1 MVKPSL
7 YILLLGSFLL
17 TCSSCLKRPE
27 AGFSYQPTK
36 NPEAGDEISFINES
50 LDALYYYWDFGN
62 GKTSEKENP
71 TIIFEKPGDYKVTLL
86 AENKFRSD
94 SSVQTLLINPPT
106 ILDVY
111 CFGTKE
117 SVLVSSWVR
126 IWRSYENAVQGEAPV
141 QSCIT
146 DANGCARFV
155 NLDARVY
162 YIYIRKEVEG
172 GIYEGGGDIGPL
184 HLNKINV
191 YSALVNYF
199 PGKAGESE
207 ANPAGRLM
215 EPIIVKRLDEEPD
228 PGDQDL

>member
-1 MVKPSL
+1 MVKPSI
-7 YILLLGSFLL
+7 YILLLGSVLL

-27 AGFSYQPTK
+27 AGFSYQPQK

-50 LDALYYYWDFGN
+50 LEAIYYYWDFGN

-71 TIIFEKPGDYKVTLL
+71 TVVFDKPGDYNVTLL

-94 SSVQTLLINPPT
+94 SSVQTILINPPT

-111 CFGTKE
+111 CYGSKGGP
-117 SVLVSSWVR
+117 LVSSWVQV
-126 IWRSYENAVQGEAPV
+126 WRGYENAIHGEASL
-141 QSCIT
+141 QSTIT
-146 DANGCARFV
+146 DANGRARFV
-155 NLDARVY
+155 NLDAQVY

-184 HLNKINV
+184 YLNRINV
-191 YSALVNYF
+191 YSALVNHF

-207 ANPAGRLM
+207 VNPAVRPM
-215 EPIIVKRLDEEPD
+215 ESITVKKLDEDSD
-228 PGDQDL
+228 PVNQDL